1 VPPNLARRW
10 QNCLKSDA
18 FLSSAKPADW
28 LVDPSWQALVE
39 GFWQTPDGHQLS
51 LFLNERQKAG
61 AHIFPHQPLRAL
73 QLTPLPEVRVVILGQ
88 DPYHGLGQAEGLAF
102 SVQPGVQTPPSL
114 RNIFKEMRDDLGLQ
128 PPMSG
133 SLQAWAQRGVL
144 LLNTCLTV
152 EEGQAGSH
160 AKRGWEALTDA
171 LIQAVAARPQA
182 CVFML
187 WGAHAQTK
195 APLIAQASAAHAAPR
210 LLLQANHPSPL
221 SALRGPTPFMGCR
234 HFSQARN
241 WLESQNLPL
250 DWSLEA

>member
-1 VPPNLARRW
+1 M
-10 QNCLKSDA
+10 
-18 FLSSAKPADW
+18 
-28 LVDPSWQALVE
+28 
-39 GFWQTPDGHQLS
+39 
-51 LFLNERQKAG
+51 
-61 AHIFPHQPLRAL
+61 RAL

-195 APLIAQASAAHAAPR
+195 APLITQASAAHVAPR

-241 WLESQNLPL
+241 WLESQNLQL

>member
-1 VPPNLARRW
+1 MPPNRARRW
-10 QNCLKSDA
+10 QSCLSFDA

-28 LVDPSWQALVE
+28 PVDGSWQALVE
-39 GFWQTPDGHQLS
+39 AFWQTPDGQQLS

-114 RNIFKEMRDDLGLQ
+114 RNIFKEMRDDLGVQ

-133 SLQAWAQRGVL
+133 SLLAWAQRGVL
-144 LLNTCLTV
+144 LLNACLTV

-160 AKRGWEALTDA
+160 AKRGWETLTDA
-171 LIQAVAARPQA
+171 IIQAVAIRQQA

-187 WGAHAQTK
+187 WGAQAQAK
-195 APLIAQASAAHAAPR
+195 LPLITQASAAHTAPL

-234 HFSQARN
+234 HFSQAQT
-241 WLESQNLPL
+241 WLSAQNLPL
-250 DWSLEA
+250 NWSLEA

>member
-1 VPPNLARRW
+1 M
-10 QNCLKSDA
+10 
-18 FLSSAKPADW
+18 
-28 LVDPSWQALVE
+28 DPSWQALVE

-51 LFLNERQKAG
+51 FFINERQKAG

-195 APLIAQASAAHAAPR
+195 APLITQASAAHAAPR

-241 WLESQNLPL
+241 WLESQNLQL